1 MKKIRMEFHF
11 FGQVQGVGFRYTA
24 KYTASGLGITGW
36 VMNEW
41 DGTVTM
47 QAQGTKEQLDQLI
60 SRLEN
65 AVFIQ
70 IDRIEKTQIAVDEDE
85 YSVRIE

>member
-47 QAQGTKEQLDQLI
+47 QAQGTKEQLDQLL

-70 IDRIEKTQIAVDEDE
+70 IDRIEKTQIAVDKDE
-85 YSVRIE
+85 YSFRIE

>member
-65 AVFIQ
+65 AVFIK

-85 YSVRIE
+85 YSFRIE

>member
-11 FGQVQGVGFRYTA
+11 YGQVQGVGFRYTA
-24 KYTASGLGITGW
+24 KYTASALGITGW

-47 QAQGTKEQLDQLI
+47 QAQGTKEQLDQLL
-60 SRLEN
+60 SRLEKV
-65 AVFIQ
+65 VFIN
-70 IDRIEKTQIAVDEDE
+70 IDRVEKTQLAVNEDE
-85 YSVRIE
+85 WSFKIE

>member
-41 DGTVTM
+41 DGTVTI

-85 YSVRIE
+85 YSFRIE

>member
-36 VMNEW
+36 VINEW

-47 QAQGTKEQLDQLI
+47 QAQGTKEQLDQLL

-85 YSVRIE
+85 YSFRIE

>member
-85 YSVRIE
+85 YSFRIE

>member
-11 FGQVQGVGFRYTA
+11 YGQVQGVGFRYTA
-24 KYTASGLGITGW
+24 KYTASALGITGW

-70 IDRIEKTQIAVDEDE
+70 IDRIEKTQIAGDEDE
-85 YSVRIE
+85 YSFRIE

>member
-11 FGQVQGVGFRYTA
+11 HGQVQGVGFRYTA

-65 AVFIQ
+65 AIFIQ

-85 YSVRIE
+85 HSFRVE

>member
-11 FGQVQGVGFRYTA
+11 CGQVQGVGFRYTA

-47 QAQGTKEQLDQLI
+47 QAQGTKEQLDQLL

-85 YSVRIE
+85 YSFRVE

>member
-11 FGQVQGVGFRYTA
+11 YGQVQGVGFRYTA
-24 KYTASGLGITGW
+24 KYTASRLGITGW

-85 YSVRIE
+85 HSFRVE

>member
-70 IDRIEKTQIAVDEDE
+70 IDRIEKTQIAVDEDD
-85 YSVRIE
+85 YSFRIE

>member
-1 MKKIRMEFHF
+1 MKTIRMEFHF

-47 QAQGTKEQLDQLI
+47 QAQGTKEQLDQLL

-85 YSVRIE
+85 YSFRIE

>member
-11 FGQVQGVGFRYTA
+11 YGQVQGVGFRYTA
-24 KYTASGLGITGW
+24 KYTASSLGITGW

-70 IDRIEKTQIAVDEDE
+70 IDRIEKTQIAVDKDE
-85 YSVRIE
+85 HSFRVE